1 MSCKSTTKNLNT
13 QIICGNI
20 CIFEKIVVLLHPIFK
35 KFEIRNYKLNKAMYI
50 FLTILIVIAA
60 ILLTLLVLV
69 QNSKGG
75 GLAAGFAS
83 GNQVMGAPKTADF
96 LEKATW
102 TLVALIVA
110 FSIAAVGFSKGQHES
125 AEEQSAIVVDEAPAA
140 PAPAAEL
147 PAEPAE

>member
-1 MSCKSTTKNLNT
+1 
-13 QIICGNI
+13 
-20 CIFEKIVVLLHPIFK
+20 
-35 KFEIRNYKLNKAMYI
+35 MYI
-50 FLTILIVIAA
+50 FITILIVIAA

-102 TLVALIVA
+102 TLIALIVA
-110 FSIAAVGFSKGQHES
+110 FSIAAVGFNAGQETS
-125 AEEQSAIVVDEAPAA
+125 SEEQSAIEVEATDAPAA
-140 PAPAAEL
+140 PVTEGSVD
-147 PAEPAE
+147 

>member
-1 MSCKSTTKNLNT
+1 
-13 QIICGNI
+13 
-20 CIFEKIVVLLHPIFK
+20 
-35 KFEIRNYKLNKAMYI
+35 MYI

-102 TLVALIVA
+102 TLVALIVV
-110 FSIAAVGFSKGQHES
+110 FSIAAVGFHAGQQ
-125 AEEQSAIVVDEAPAA
+125 AMTEEQSAIVVDEAPAI
-140 PAPAAEL
+140 PAAEL

>member
-1 MSCKSTTKNLNT
+1 
-13 QIICGNI
+13 
-20 CIFEKIVVLLHPIFK
+20 
-35 KFEIRNYKLNKAMYI
+35 MYI

-83 GNQVMGAPKTADF
+83 GNQVMGAPRTADF

-102 TLVALIVA
+102 TLIALIVV
-110 FSIAAVGFSKGQHES
+110 FSIAAVGFSAGQS
-125 AEEQSAIVVDEAPAA
+125 VNVDEQSAIVVDEAPAA
-140 PAPAAEL
+140 PAAEL
-147 PAEPAE
+147 PAEAE

>member
-1 MSCKSTTKNLNT
+1 
-13 QIICGNI
+13 
-20 CIFEKIVVLLHPIFK
+20 
-35 KFEIRNYKLNKAMYI
+35 MYI
-50 FLTILIVIAA
+50 FITILIVIAA

-102 TLVALIVA
+102 TLIALIVV
-110 FSIAAVGFSKGQHES
+110 FSIAAVGFSAGQKEV
-125 AEEQSAIVVDEAPAA
+125 ADEQSTIQVEEVEPAAPAA
-140 PAPAAEL
+140 PA
-147 PAEPAE
+147 EPLDGE

>member
-1 MSCKSTTKNLNT
+1 
-13 QIICGNI
+13 
-20 CIFEKIVVLLHPIFK
+20 
-35 KFEIRNYKLNKAMYI
+35 MYI

-60 ILLTLLVLV
+60 VLLTLLVLV

-102 TLVALIVA
+102 TIIALIVV
-110 FSIAAVGFSKGQHES
+110 FSIAAVGFSRGQDEAADDQSVIQVEQTAPVAEQPAES
-125 AEEQSAIVVDEAPAA
+125 AE
-140 PAPAAEL
+140 
-147 PAEPAE
+147 

>member
-1 MSCKSTTKNLNT
+1 
-13 QIICGNI
+13 
-20 CIFEKIVVLLHPIFK
+20 
-35 KFEIRNYKLNKAMYI
+35 MYI

-75 GLAAGFAS
+75 GLASGFAG

-102 TLVALIVA
+102 TIIAIIVVL
-110 FSIAAVGFSKGQHES
+110 SIAAVGFQKGHEATKS
-125 AEEQSAIVVDEAPAA
+125 TNDSAIKSQVEDAASALQTSAPAA
-140 PAPAAEL
+140 DFGAENATEE
-147 PAEPAE
+147 AE

>member
-1 MSCKSTTKNLNT
+1 
-13 QIICGNI
+13 
-20 CIFEKIVVLLHPIFK
+20 
-35 KFEIRNYKLNKAMYI
+35 MYI
-50 FLTILIVIAA
+50 FITILIVIAA

-102 TLVALIVA
+102 TLIALIVA
-110 FSIAAVGFSKGQHES
+110 FSIAAVGFSKGQQPS
-125 AEEQSAIVVDEAPAA
+125 AEEQSAIEVEAAAPVAA
-140 PAPAAEL
+140 PATDL
-147 PAEPAE
+147 PQD

>member
-1 MSCKSTTKNLNT
+1 
-13 QIICGNI
+13 
-20 CIFEKIVVLLHPIFK
+20 
-35 KFEIRNYKLNKAMYI
+35 MYI

-60 ILLTLLVLV
+60 VLLTLLVLV

-102 TLVALIVA
+102 TIIALIVV
-110 FSIAAVGFSKGQHES
+110 FSIAAVGFSKGQAEAADDQSVIQVEQSAPVAEQPAES
-125 AEEQSAIVVDEAPAA
+125 AE
-140 PAPAAEL
+140 
-147 PAEPAE
+147 

>member
-1 MSCKSTTKNLNT
+1 
-13 QIICGNI
+13 
-20 CIFEKIVVLLHPIFK
+20 
-35 KFEIRNYKLNKAMYI
+35 MYV

-102 TLVALIVA
+102 TLVALIVV
-110 FSIAAVGFSKGQHES
+110 FSIAAVGFSKGQQIT
-125 AEEQSAIVVDEAPAA
+125 AEEESAIVVAEAPGA
-140 PAPAAEL
+140 PAAPAAEL
-147 PAEPAE
+147 PEAE

>member
-1 MSCKSTTKNLNT
+1 
-13 QIICGNI
+13 
-20 CIFEKIVVLLHPIFK
+20 
-35 KFEIRNYKLNKAMYI
+35 MYI

-83 GNQVMGAPKTADF
+83 GNQVMGAPRTADF

-102 TLVALIVA
+102 TLVALIVV
-110 FSIAAVGFSKGQHES
+110 FSIAAVGFSKGQQ
-125 AEEQSAIVVDEAPAA
+125 AATDEQSAIQVEEVA

-147 PAEPAE
+147 PAESE